1 MHISWLGGVLLNK
14 NENFMGW
21 VIMTKWELLK
31 WRIGKKWSSWQKI
44 KEASSQEGK
53 SYFVGWP
60 SGEKK
65 KVTQQKCMWDVGD
78 SHKKQKRK
86 KYCINIYAYDLVNK
100 YKQLC

>member
-65 KVTQQKCMWDVGD
+65 KLHSRNACGMWGIAIR
-78 SHKKQKRK
+78 SKRER
-86 KYCINIYAYDLVNK
+86 NIA
-100 YKQLC
+100 